1 MRPALIAALVLG
13 LAAPAGARAGTPIA
27 LAERQIVSLEF
38 ARPVARLAVTD
49 PDVIALGADGTRV
62 RLTGL
67 RGGRASLEVVFDD
80 GAVAAFD
87 VIVDASR
94 PGATAAAHE
103 LRLAIGEERRVDA
116 PGVARVLL
124 EENGVARVRLDGGAV
139 HVLGVSPGAASLVL
153 VDGAGGRT
161 SWSVRVR

>member
-1 MRPALIAALVLG
+1 MRPALIAALVVG

-27 LAERQIVSLEF
+27 LAEGQIVSLEF

-80 GAVAAFD
+80 GVAAFD

-124 EENGVARVRLDGGAV
+124 EENGVARVRLGGGAV

>member
-124 EENGVARVRLDGGAV
+124 EENGVARVRLGGGAV